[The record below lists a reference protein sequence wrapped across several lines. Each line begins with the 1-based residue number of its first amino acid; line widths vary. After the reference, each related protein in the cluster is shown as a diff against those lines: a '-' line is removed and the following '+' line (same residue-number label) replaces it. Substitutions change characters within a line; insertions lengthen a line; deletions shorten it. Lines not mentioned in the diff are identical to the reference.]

1 VDEPIRVALIED
13 NDDFREALELLFGL
27 QPDLEVVAT
36 AADGG
41 GAVGLCE
48 QSNPDVLVLDYRL
61 PGADGVQVTSAV
73 RESCPDVAIVVVTAG
88 VNAHEQA
95 ALLEA
100 GAVVCV
106 RKDESLDEI
115 VAAVRRAAG
124 RL

>member
-36 AADGG
+36 AADGA

-48 QSNPDVLVLDYRL
+48 RSNPDVLVLDYRL